1 MSMPKFFNLLSL
13 SVFFLFFS
21 GKPLPLQLK
30 AVHVVISVLNAKP
43 VETAEYIPWLDERLL
58 IWDDFQCAPKKN
70 TDAIASTS
78 TSLGIA
84 YQVRN
89 GTLTYAVTCNFSKTK
104 SWGWVKT
111 DYILAHEQA
120 HFDITEIY
128 ARMLHQAMQEYQY
141 NHRTYKEDLNNIY
154 NKIVWEKEAFQNAYD
169 HGTDHSRK
177 KRLQLEWLEKIE
189 ELLEETQP
197 YADYP

>member
-1 MSMPKFFNLLSL
+1 MPKFFNLLSL

>member
-1 MSMPKFFNLLSL
+1 MPKFFNLLSL

-30 AVHVVISVLNAKP
+30 VVHVVIPVLNAKA

-58 IWDDFQCAPKKN
+58 TWDDFQCAPKKN
-70 TDAIASTS
+70 TDAVASTS

-84 YQVRN
+84 YQLRN
-89 GTLTYAVTCNFSKTK
+89 GTLTYAVSCNFSKTK

-128 ARMLHQAMQEYQY
+128 ARKLHQAMQEYQY
-141 NHRTYKEDLNNIY
+141 NRRTYREDLNNIY